1 MPSKCIQML
10 FSVGLVQVSRLC
22 YIVHSVLPC
31 RTMISKFGYIC
42 YLVAASF
49 TSGAASN
56 TSCWSLTAGQCGPFT
71 TAQCLIWTASHKT
84 PGSATQCHLNQDWL
98 ELSLAFAFPPSSPPA
113 FFPGRFMNNEWGY
126 MQAGAQ
132 ILMEQKKR
140 RRTILC
146 AASHCFPTPAE
157 AARPLFSPSLF
168 LPSAACGPRWDNA
181 RSLFLSCLKI
191 FRFSPGC
198 HSRGQGWSGTL
209 KWEGL
214 TFKL

>member
-1 MPSKCIQML
+1 M
-10 FSVGLVQVSRLC
+10 
-22 YIVHSVLPC
+22 LPC
-31 RTMISKFGYIC
+31 RTMISKFGQIC

-71 TAQCLIWTASHKT
+71 MAQCLIWTASHKT

-146 AASHCFPTPAE
+146 AASHCFPI
-157 AARPLFSPSLF
+157 PLLKLPGLFFHLPFSSRLLPVGPDEIMLGLSSFSLASRYF
-168 LPSAACGPRWDNA
+168 A
-181 RSLFLSCLKI
+181 SLLAVTAGAK
-191 FRFSPGC
+191 G
-198 HSRGQGWSGTL
+198 GQWLWNESG
-209 KWEGL
+209 
-214 TFKL
+214 